1 MKLLLI
7 SGHGAGDPGAVATVG
22 GRSYREADETR
33 KVTSALSKALR
44 PYCAVTVY
52 PTDRNAYEDYRKG
65 TLSAVAQFS
74 RYDYVLEVHFNAL
87 SLSLS
92 DGVTKGVECYVPTGQ
107 SDTALA
113 SALCAAVSARGMKNR
128 GVKKKNWSV
137 IYTAHRAGGKAV
149 LLEVCFLDDADDMAV
164 YTARFQA
171 IVQGMAEAI
180 IDTYHLKKE
189 EEAVTYDTFK
199 EYMDQYLIERA
210 AQQPSDWS
218 SEARAWAEEK
228 GIIKG
233 DDQGRKKYKS
243 WPTREELTEILY
255 RMSAG

>member
-1 MKLLLI
+1 MNILLI
-7 SGHGAGDPGAVATVG
+7 SGHGAGDPGATATLDG
-22 GRSYREADETR
+22 AHYREADETR
-33 KVTSALSKALR
+33 RVTAALQKALEG
-44 PYCAVTVY
+44 YYAVTVY

-74 RYDYVLEVHFNAL
+74 RYDCVLEVHFNAL

-113 SALCAAVSARGMKNR
+113 SALCAGIAARGLKNR

-137 IYTAHRAGGKAV
+137 IYTAHRAGTPAV

-164 YTARFQA
+164 YTARFNA
-171 IVQGMAEAI
+171 IVQSMAEAVI
-180 IDTYHLKKE
+180 TTYHLKKE

-210 AQQPSDWS
+210 AQKPSEWS
-218 SEARAWAEEK
+218 AEARAWAEEK
-228 GIIKG
+228 GIIQG
-233 DDQGRKKYKS
+233 DGQGNKKYKS
-243 WPTREELTEILY
+243 WPTREELIEILY
-255 RMSAG
+255 RME